1 MSIQPNREIRQ
12 GDLSGQPGLKAVQLV
27 RTLSVQPEG
36 MVEFVED
43 GLHDLADSS
52 QPTAQCY
59 GPGIPAVALGRTD
72 YPGSV
77 AVSPPLPR
85 CLARKALVRYLPAQG
100 WLPHRGQPGLGSMPE
115 GEEILG
121 QGLVFNAGWGQ
132 AEAGADASGIDRKQ
146 QVETFIPTQ
155 AVAPANVG
163 LARPPAPRRLAD
175 LVGTPELSRACP
187 VPDTGAS

>member
-1 MSIQPNREIRQ
+1 MLPSKQVNESQGGAAHLSIQPNREIRQ
-12 GDLSGQPGLKAVQLV
+12 GDLSGQPGLKAVQSV

-85 CLARKALVRYLPAQG
+85 CLARKALVRYLPAQD
-100 WLPHRGQPGLGSMPE
+100 WLPHSGQPGLGSMPE

-121 QGLVFNAGWGQ
+121 QGLVFDAGWGQ

-146 QVETFIPTQ
+146 QVEPSYQ
-155 AVAPANVG
+155 
-163 LARPPAPRRLAD
+163 PRRLLQPRSA
-175 LVGTPELSRACP
+175 
-187 VPDTGAS
+187 

>member
-1 MSIQPNREIRQ
+1 MSIQPNTEIRQ

-52 QPTAQCY
+52 QPTAPCF
-59 GPGIPAVALGRTD
+59 GPGIPTVALGRTH

-100 WLPHRGQPGLGSMPE
+100 WLPHSGQPGLGSMPE

-121 QGLVFNAGWGQ
+121 QGLVFDAGWGQ
-132 AEAGADASGIDRKQ
+132 AEAGDDASGIDRKQ
-146 QVETFIPTQ
+146 QVEACIPTQ

-163 LARPPAPRRLAD
+163 LARPPASAAAFGRPGENAGTVQSLPR
-175 LVGTPELSRACP
+175 T
-187 VPDTGAS
+187 